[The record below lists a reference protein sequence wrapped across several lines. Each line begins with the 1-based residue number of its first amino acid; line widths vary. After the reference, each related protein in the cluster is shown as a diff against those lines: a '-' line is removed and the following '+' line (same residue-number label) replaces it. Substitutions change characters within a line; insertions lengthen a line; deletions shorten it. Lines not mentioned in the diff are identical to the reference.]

1 MGESGEEVEREGR
14 EEMANRATPSRCRW
28 AALILAVQGFRGKKH
43 WWLVAEV
50 YQTWER
56 QGVGSTS
63 REGNWQLGCV
73 RGWGFSWECG
83 R

>member
-14 EEMANRATPSRCRW
+14 EEMASRATPSRCRW

-56 QGVGSTS
+56 QGLVAPAGKAT
-63 REGNWQLGCV
+63 GNWGV
-73 RGWGFSWECG
+73 
-83 R
+83 